1 MTIELREAAPE
12 DYDFVRS
19 VHHRTMQGY
28 VKDFFGPWTQDYQ
41 DQRFART
48 YKIEEA
54 RIITHDGMDVGW
66 LARRDLPQQIF
77 LTEFY
82 IAPEHQNQ
90 RIGTRIL
97 RDLIAEARRKNK
109 SVNLGVLKNN
119 PARYLYEREGFKV
132 VGENDY
138 KFLMTLDAPQ
148 GDAT

>member
-1 MTIELREAAPE
+1 MTIQLRKAAPE

-28 VKDFFGPWTQDYQ
+28 VEDFFGSWDQDYQ

-66 LARRDLPQQIF
+66 LARQDLPQEIIF
-77 LTEFY
+77 TEFY
-82 IAPEHQNQ
+82 IAPEHQN
-90 RIGTRIL
+90 RGTGTQVL
-97 RDLIAEARRKNK
+97 RDLIAEARQKNK
-109 SVNLGVLKNN
+109 NFSLGVLKNN
-119 PARYLYEREGFKV
+119 PARRLYEREGFKV
-132 VGENDY
+132 IGENDY
-138 KFLMTLDAPQ
+138 KFHMKLDAQ

>member
-1 MTIELREAAPE
+1 MVIELRKAAPE

-28 VKDFFGPWTQDYQ
+28 VEDFFGSWDQDDQ
-41 DQRFART
+41 DQRLART

-54 RIITHDGMDVGW
+54 WIIVLGETDVGW
-66 LARRDLPQQIF
+66 LARRDSEENLL

-82 IAPEHQNQ
+82 ITPAYQNQ

-97 RDLIAEARRKNK
+97 RNLISEARRKNK
-109 SVNLGVLKNN
+109 SVSLGVLKNN
-119 PARYLYEREGFKV
+119 PARRLYEREGFKV
-132 VGENDY
+132 IGENDY
-138 KFLMTLDAPQ
+138 KFLMKLDAQ

>member
-1 MTIELREAAPE
+1 MTIQLREAAPE

-28 VKDFFGPWTQDYQ
+28 VKDFFGSWDQDHQ
-41 DQRFART
+41 DQRFAQN
-48 YKIEEA
+48 YKIGET
-54 RIITHDGMDVGW
+54 RIIMHDAKDVGW
-66 LARRDLPQQIF
+66 LARRDLPQEIF

-82 IAPEHQNQ
+82 IAPEHQN
-90 RIGTRIL
+90 RGTGTQVL

-138 KFLMTLDAPQ
+138 KFLMKLDAQ